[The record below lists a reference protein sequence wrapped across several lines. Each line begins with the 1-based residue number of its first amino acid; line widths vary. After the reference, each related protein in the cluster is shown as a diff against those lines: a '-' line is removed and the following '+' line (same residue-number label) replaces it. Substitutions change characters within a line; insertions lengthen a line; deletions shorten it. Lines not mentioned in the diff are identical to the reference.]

1 MTVGGALGPLQTEA
15 RLLHEF
21 FPAEDVVRRVEAVI
35 RVFNVHGN
43 RGNKNKARLKFGL
56 RERGFDWLR
65 DTIEEQY
72 QDILANGGIA
82 MPDEVPDLVG
92 GFQPVQPP
100 KGTGGLLPLLQPSP
114 HI

>member
-21 FPAEDVVRRVEAVI
+21 IPAEDVVRRVEAVI

-43 RGNKNKARLKFGL
+43 RNNKNKARLKFVM
-56 RERGFDWLR
+56 RERGFEWLR

-72 QDILANGGIA
+72 QDILANGGIP
-82 MPDEVPDLVG
+82 MPDVVPESFG
-92 GFQPVQPP
+92 GFQRQPP
-100 KGTGGLLPLLQPSP
+100 
-114 HI
+114 